1 MTNPIFGHS
10 SGRGKWRLVALV
22 SLAAIL
28 ALLLAITSSASPGTI
43 GAAAGFEDDDGN
55 LAPASP
61 INFDW
66 NSFDQPTWT
75 GTAPTRSG
83 TATAGGWSFTGLE
96 DYQATTGDSGF
107 AGGTKQDDECASVIT
122 QKADNKADLKRV
134 YFANK
139 TVNGHV
145 YLELAWVRIPQ
156 NTTSPSAHVAFEFN
170 QSTTACGG
178 SSNGLVHRSTANGG
192 DMLIVYDFEGGSTD
206 VPHIRLERWVGSG
219 SCEIASHHPPCWG
232 PATDLTDL
240 SPPQAEAKVNTD
252 AAVTDAILPSPPTS
266 EQLGVSEFGEA
277 GIDLTA
283 AGVFAPGT
291 CVGFG
296 KAFGVS
302 RTSGNSGTAQMKDL
316 VGPGNVNIANCGA
329 IKIHKTSTKGDAAL
343 AGAEFD
349 IRKASDN
356 SLVAHVTTDA
366 NGNSCTG
373 ALPLGSYTVTE
384 TKAPSGYKINTT
396 SAQPVTVSTAGTC
409 GSGNEAT
416 VSFDDTPLS
425 KITVAFESLAAG
437 DPTSAT
443 IQCTGDSS
451 AQDLPEGTPRVLG
464 DGTTTLVPGTYTCTV
479 VVDP

>member
-1 MTNPIFGHS
+1 
-10 SGRGKWRLVALV
+10 
-22 SLAAIL
+22 
-28 ALLLAITSSASPGTI
+28 
-43 GAAAGFEDDDGN
+43 
-55 LAPASP
+55 
-61 INFDW
+61 
-66 NSFDQPTWT
+66 
-75 GTAPTRSG
+75 
-83 TATAGGWSFTGLE
+83 
-96 DYQATTGDSGF
+96 
-107 AGGTKQDDECASVIT
+107 
-122 QKADNKADLKRV
+122 
-134 YFANK
+134 
-139 TVNGHV
+139 
-145 YLELAWVRIPQ
+145 
-156 NTTSPSAHVAFEFN
+156 
-170 QSTTACGG
+170 
-178 SSNGLVHRSTANGG
+178 
-192 DMLIVYDFEGGSTD
+192 MLIVYDFEGGSTD
-206 VPHIRLERWVGSG
+206 VPHIRLERWIASG
-219 SCEIASHHPPCWG
+219 DCEISSHDPPCWG
-232 PATDLTDL
+232 VATDLTDL
-240 SPPQAEAKVNTD
+240 DPPQAEAKVNTD
-252 AAVTDAILPSPPTS
+252 GAVSDAILPAPPAN
-266 EQLGVSEFGEA
+266 QDLGVSEFGEA
-277 GIDLTA
+277 GVDLTA
-283 AGVFAPGT
+283 AGVFTPGT

-296 KAFGVS
+296 KAYGVS

-451 AQDLPEGTPRVLG
+451 AQNLPEGTPRVLG
-464 DGTTTLVPGTYTCTV
+464 NGTTTLVPGTYTCTV